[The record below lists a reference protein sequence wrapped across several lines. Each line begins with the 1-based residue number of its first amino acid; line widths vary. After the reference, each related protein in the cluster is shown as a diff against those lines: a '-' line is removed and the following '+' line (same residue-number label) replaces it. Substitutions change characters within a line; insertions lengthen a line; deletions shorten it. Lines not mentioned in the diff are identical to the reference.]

1 MRKVKKIRS
10 EDREASIGRRL
21 HCVTAP
27 RFRCGIGNSFSSHTL
42 VFINPATVSKF
53 LFNHIPKKNFF
64 LGGAGFAHRR
74 FITRTRFESPMTENT
89 LFDRVQRLGSF
100 PPLKKEAETASE
112 MFFNY
117 HSTMDD
123 VHILRLP

>member
-42 VFINPATVSKF
+42 VFLNPATVSKF

-64 LGGAGFAHRR
+64 LGGGGLCPSS
-74 FITRTRFESPMTENT
+74 IYNQNT
-89 LFDRVQRLGSF
+89 F
-100 PPLKKEAETASE
+100 
-112 MFFNY
+112 
-117 HSTMDD
+117 
-123 VHILRLP
+123 

>member
-42 VFINPATVSKF
+42 VFLNPATVSKF
-53 LFNHIPKKNFF
+53 LFN
-64 LGGAGFAHRR
+64 
-74 FITRTRFESPMTENT
+74 
-89 LFDRVQRLGSF
+89 
-100 PPLKKEAETASE
+100 
-112 MFFNY
+112 
-117 HSTMDD
+117 
-123 VHILRLP
+123 